1 MPEAVAKS
9 SSWRYERR
17 EFFGGIKMYIA
28 LYISSHGFGHM
39 TRCLGI
45 IENIL
50 NASDY
55 NLYIV
60 CGKRQNDFARVYLAK
75 YKDRIIYKDLV
86 TDIGLV
92 NKQNS
97 LEVDKL
103 LLQKELLEFTSS
115 WENVVNDECYF
126 LKSLNIKCIVSDISP
141 IGTLVGHKLQLPVVL
156 ITNFTWVEQYEY
168 IGIDEFIINKYI
180 QAYSYVTKFIK
191 YDLCLPISS
200 VNCEDINEVGF
211 TCREIDLDK
220 VDKIKQQYGK
230 SIMVTCGKSANLN
243 TINIKNFKGT
253 IFTTSGIDI
262 TCEEDCNVINLPI
275 DILDTQNYIAASDMV
290 ITKAGWG
297 TIAEGIIGHTNLV
310 LIERPS
316 AKEDSFNIEELKK
329 RNLAIS
335 INEEDLLDLDI
346 EKLREQLKQEIDYDK
361 LNSYEN
367 DAAKVAEIILN
378 T

>member
-1 MPEAVAKS
+1 
-9 SSWRYERR
+9 
-17 EFFGGIKMYIA
+17 MYIA

-60 CGKRQNDFARVYLAK
+60 CGKRQNDFARIYLDK

-92 NKQNS
+92 NKKNS
-97 LEVDKL
+97 LEVDKFS
-103 LLQKELLEFTSS
+103 LQQQLLEFTAS
-115 WENVVNDECYF
+115 WEDVVNDEYDF
-126 LKSLNIKCIVSDISP
+126 LKNLNVKCIVSDISP
-141 IGTLVGHKLQLPVVL
+141 IGTLVGNKLKLPVVL

-168 IGIDEFIINKYI
+168 IGIDESIIDKYR

-211 TCREIDLDK
+211 TCRNIDFNK
-220 VDKIKQQYGK
+220 VEKIKNQYGK
-230 SIMVTCGKSANLN
+230 SIMITCGKSANLN
-243 TINIKNFKGT
+243 TINIKNFNGT

-275 DILDTQNYIAASDMV
+275 NILDTQNYIAASHIV

-297 TIAEGIIGHTNLV
+297 TIGESVLGHTNLV

-316 AKEDSFNIEELKK
+316 TKEDSFNIEKIKENKLG
-329 RNLAIS
+329 IS
-335 INEEDLLDLDI
+335 IAEKDLSTIDI
-346 EKLREQLKQEIDYDK
+346 QSLENKLKNNIDYEKLNTYKNDVHKIVK
-361 LNSYEN
+361 L
-367 DAAKVAEIILN
+367 ILA
-378 T
+378 

>member
-1 MPEAVAKS
+1 
-9 SSWRYERR
+9 
-17 EFFGGIKMYIA
+17 MYIA

-45 IENIL
+45 MEKIL
-50 NASDY
+50 YTSDY

-60 CGKRQNDFARVYLAK
+60 CGKRQNNFARIYLGK

-92 NKQNS
+92 NKANS

-103 LLQKELLEFTSS
+103 SLDRQLLEFTLS
-115 WENVVNDECYF
+115 WKDIVNDEYKF
-126 LKSLNIKCIVSDISP
+126 LKNLNIKYIVSDISP
-141 IGTLVGHKLQLPVVL
+141 IGALVGNKLQLPVVL

-168 IGIDEFIINKYI
+168 IGIDESVIDKYR

-200 VNCEDINEVGF
+200 INCEYINEVGF
-211 TCREIDLDK
+211 ICREIDFDK
-220 VDKIKQQYGK
+220 VEKIKQQYGK

-243 TINIKNFKGT
+243 TINIKNFNGT

-262 TCEEDCNVINLPI
+262 TCKDDCNVVSLPM

-297 TIAEGIIGHTNLV
+297 TIGESVLGHTNLV

-316 AKEDSFNIEELKK
+316 AKEDRFNIEKIKENKLG
-329 RNLAIS
+329 IS
-335 INEEDLLDLDI
+335 IAEKDLSTIDI
-346 EKLREQLKQEIDYDK
+346 QSLENQLKNNIDYEKLNTYKNDVSKIVK
-361 LNSYEN
+361 L
-367 DAAKVAEIILN
+367 ILA
-378 T
+378 

>member
-1 MPEAVAKS
+1 
-9 SSWRYERR
+9 
-17 EFFGGIKMYIA
+17 MYIA

-50 NASDY
+50 KTSDY

-60 CGKRQNDFARVYLAK
+60 CNKKQNDFAKIYLAE

-92 NKQNS
+92 NKKNS
-97 LEVDKL
+97 LEVDKSSL
-103 LLQKELLEFTSS
+103 EKKLLEFTSS
-115 WENVVNDECYF
+115 WEEIANDEYDF

-141 IGTLVGHKLQLPVVL
+141 IGTLVGNKLKLPVVL

-168 IGIDEFIINKYI
+168 IGIDESIIYKYR

-191 YDLCLPISS
+191 YDLCVSISS
-200 VNCEDINEVGF
+200 VNCQEIYEVGF
-211 TCREIDLDK
+211 TCRNIDFDK
-220 VDKIKQQYGK
+220 VEKINQQYGK

-243 TINIKNFKGT
+243 TINIKNFNGT

-262 TCEEDCNVINLPI
+262 TCDEDCNVVNLPI

-297 TIAEGIIGHTNLV
+297 TIGEAILGHTNIV

-316 AKEDSFNIEELKK
+316 AKEDSFNIEKIKK
-329 RNLAIS
+329 
-335 INEEDLLDLDI
+335 IN
-346 EKLREQLKQEIDYDK
+346 
-361 LNSYEN
+361 
-367 DAAKVAEIILN
+367 
-378 T
+378 

>member
-1 MPEAVAKS
+1 
-9 SSWRYERR
+9 
-17 EFFGGIKMYIA
+17 MYIA

-50 NASDY
+50 KTSDC
-55 NLYIV
+55 NLYMV
-60 CGKRQNDFARVYLAK
+60 CGKRQNEFARVYLAK

-92 NKQNS
+92 NKENS
-97 LEVDKL
+97 LEVDKIL
-103 LLQKELLEFTSS
+103 LEKELLEFTSS
-115 WENVVNDECYF
+115 WKDVVNDEYNF
-126 LKSLNIKCIVSDISP
+126 LKNLNIKCIVSDISP
-141 IGTLVGHKLQLPVVL
+141 IGTLVGHKLYLPVVL
-156 ITNFTWVEQYEY
+156 ITNFTWIEQYEY
-168 IGIDEFIINKYI
+168 IGIDESIVDKYR
-180 QAYSYVTKFIK
+180 QAYSYVNKFIK
-191 YDLCLPISS
+191 YDLCSPISS
-200 VNCEDINEVGF
+200 VNCKDINEVGF
-211 TCREIDLDK
+211 TCRDINIDK
-220 VDKIKQQYGK
+220 VEKIKQQYGK

-262 TCEEDCNVINLPI
+262 TCEEDCNVVNLPI
-275 DILDTQNYIAASDMV
+275 DILDTQNYITASDMV

-310 LIERPS
+310 LIKRPS

-346 EKLREQLKQEIDYDK
+346 EKLREKLKQEINYDK
-361 LNSYEN
+361 LNSYKN

>member
-1 MPEAVAKS
+1 
-9 SSWRYERR
+9 
-17 EFFGGIKMYIA
+17 MYIV

-45 IENIL
+45 MENIL
-50 NASDY
+50 NTSDY

-60 CGKRQNDFARVYLAK
+60 CSKKQNDFARIYLAK
-75 YKDRIIYKDLV
+75 YKDRVIYKDLV
-86 TDIGLV
+86 TDIGLI

-103 LLQKELLEFTSS
+103 SLQQQLLEFISS
-115 WENVVNDECYF
+115 WEEVVNDECYF
-126 LKSLNIKCIVSDISP
+126 LKNLNIKCIVSDISP

-168 IGIDEFIINKYI
+168 IGIDESIINKYR

-200 VNCEDINEVGF
+200 INCQEIYEVGF
-211 TCREIDLDK
+211 TCRDIDHDR
-220 VDKIKQQYGK
+220 VEKIKQQHGK

-243 TINIKNFKGT
+243 TINIKNFNGT

-275 DILDTQNYIAASDMV
+275 NILDTQNYIAASDMV

-297 TIAEGIIGHTNLV
+297 TIGESVLGHTNLV

-316 AKEDSFNIEELKK
+316 AKEDSFNIEKIKENKLGISIAEKDLSTIDIQSLEIELK
-329 RNLAIS
+329 NNI
-335 INEEDLLDLDI
+335 DY
-346 EKLREQLKQEIDYDK
+346 EKLNTYK
-361 LNSYEN
+361 N
-367 DAAKVAEIILN
+367 DVHKIVELILA
-378 T
+378 